1 MAKPTAPLLSFGASG
16 TLAKTMVYSKWK
28 GRPYVRRHVIPANPK
43 TVAQT
48 LTRDTF
54 GSANAIW
61 KISPAIFQE
70 PWDRFATGQVLTGR
84 NAMISRFVTINRGL
98 SDLLLMAFSPGAK
111 GGLAPLTLVITPGS
125 QQLSCVVTA
134 PTPPSGWTL
143 TAIQAAAIRDQDP
156 ATGTLYEIT
165 AGEDVS
171 TPYDVVLTG
180 LTASVLYAVGA
191 WTKWAKPDGSIAYG
205 PSILDSDTP
214 TA

>member
-16 TLAKTMVYSKWK
+16 TLAKTLVYSKWK

-54 GSANAIW
+54 KTANGIW

-84 NAMISRFVTINRGL
+84 NAFISRFVSINRGL
-98 SDLLLMAFSPGAK
+98 SDLLSMAFSPGAK

-125 QQLSCVVTA
+125 TQLSCVVTA

-143 TAIQAAAIRDQDP
+143 TAVQVATIRDQDP
-156 ATGTLYEIT
+156 ATGLLYEIT
-165 AGEDVS
+165 AGEDLV
-171 TPYDVVLTG
+171 TPYDVILTG

-214 TA
+214 TV